1 MDAARIKTIANAARL
16 ELLDGVPVA
25 ITGNDPVLPSPFPAG
40 EAAAFAL
47 ALEGAAAAKL
57 WQLKTRRKQSVA
69 VDVRAAAASLLSFA
83 FQRLDGDS
91 TPRPAATSALVA
103 LYECGDGRWIHL
115 HGAFPSLRDG
125 TLDVLGCAEDRDS
138 VAAAVRTWA
147 AQDLEDAL
155 AARGMCGAMARTAG
169 EWASHPQGQ
178 TLASLPVVEVIKVA
192 VSDPIPLPE
201 GDRPLSGVR
210 VLDLT
215 RVLAGPTCGRTLAS
229 HGADVMLVNS
239 PDLPNI
245 APFVLD
251 TGHGKRSTHI
261 DLNAATGKRT
271 LRDLTSTADVF
282 AQGYRSGALKRRGF
296 GLEDVLAIRPGMIY
310 VSINC
315 YGHTGPWEQ
324 RPGWEQLAQTAT
336 GVATRHGTPEKPELI
351 PAAACDYTTGYLA
364 AYGVMT
370 ALARRATE
378 GGSYHVRAS
387 LAQTGMW
394 FTRIGASCDPAAA
407 TGVGDPSDLM
417 TTTETPQGRLA
428 RLRPMTQM
436 SETPP
441 HWVRPTAPLGTHE
454 PVWP

>member
-1 MDAARIKTIANAARL
+1 MDDARVQAIASAARL
-16 ELLDGVPVA
+16 ELPDGVPVA
-25 ITGNDPVLPSPFPAG
+25 IMGADPVLPSPFQVG

-47 ALEGAAAAKL
+47 ALEGAAAANL
-57 WQLKTRRKQSVA
+57 WRLKTGRTQTVA

-115 HGAFPSLRDG
+115 HGAFPSLREG
-125 TLDVLGCAEDRDS
+125 TLDVLKCDDDRES

-147 AQDLEDAL
+147 AKDLEDAL
-155 AARGMCGAMARTAG
+155 AGRGMCGAMARTSD
-169 EWASHPQGQ
+169 EWAAHPQGQ
-178 TLASLPVVEVIKVA
+178 VLEPLTVVEVIKVA
-192 VSDPIPLPE
+192 DSGPIPLPE
-201 GDRPLSGVR
+201 GDRPLSGIR

-239 PDLPNI
+239 PNLPNI
-245 APFVLD
+245 TPFVLD
-251 TGHGKRSTHI
+251 TGHGKLSTHI
-261 DLNAATGKRT
+261 DLTDTAGQRA
-271 LRDLTSTADVF
+271 LRGLVEDADVF
-282 AQGYRSGALKRRGF
+282 AQGYRSGALARRGF
-296 GLEDVLAIRPGMIY
+296 GIDDVLAMRPGIIY

-315 YGHTGPWEQ
+315 YGHTGPWQ
-324 RPGWEQLAQTAT
+324 NRPGWEQLAQTVT
-336 GVATRHGTPEKPELI
+336 GVATRHGTPQKPELI

-394 FTRIGASCDPAAA
+394 LTRIGATCEPAAA

-428 RLRPMTQM
+428 HLRPITQM
-436 SETPP
+436 SETRPR
-441 HWVRPTAPLGTHE
+441 WDRPTVPLGTHE